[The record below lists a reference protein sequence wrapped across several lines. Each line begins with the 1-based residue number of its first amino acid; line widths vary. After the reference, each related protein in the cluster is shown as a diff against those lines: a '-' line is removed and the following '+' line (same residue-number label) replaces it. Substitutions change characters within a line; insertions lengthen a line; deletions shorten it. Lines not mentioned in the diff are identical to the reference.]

1 MEDKLDFS
9 AHYTVDGMAGVA
21 WYLLGYA
28 TEVVETCEEDIGG
41 DGETIYYYD
50 TEEVSDLCNV
60 RAVMVGDDR
69 VHIVGVDE
77 LTIIP
82 EDGFC
87 RECGQTG
94 CGHNVY
100 V

>member
-9 AHYTVDGMAGVA
+9 AHYTVEGMAGVA
-21 WYLLGYA
+21 WYLLGY
-28 TEVVETCEEDIGG
+28 EEWAD
-41 DGETIYYYD
+41 ED
-50 TEEVSDLCNV
+50 TEWTGEMAVNEENV